1 MSAFRPSCE
10 CGCRKFFIAFDED
23 DIDLVCVSCGGIP
36 DYANPIVREF
46 AASLVRAAKASAK
59 RDIRSQSL
67 HAEVHAQA
75 PK

>member
-23 DIDLVCVSCGGIP
+23 DIDVVCVNCVLVLDPEQAGRVGAGI
-36 DYANPIVREF
+36 IL
-46 AASLVRAAKASAK
+46 SAKASAE
-59 RDIRSQSL
+59 RDIRSQGL

-75 PK
+75 TK